1 MKQIAFWASMI
12 FITTMADQAR
22 SADTAISALEN
33 CFKASR
39 LSDAVCAGPENSPQ
53 QRIACYQKAQA
64 AQLTCLEHISSDA
77 TGSTPSTETAGAAS
91 AQAATQA
98 QGPVPAQAPANPP
111 EPAGAAVQP
120 PSQAAAPPV
129 AAPAPAPVAVAT
141 ASPAATAQ
149 PDPAAK
155 APAPPAM
162 QPATDWVVTETTS
175 PIDYSPVVIA
185 TIRSPDSRQDA
196 PSALSIQ
203 CRQHRPE
210 ISLRTDGA
218 WKIAPAMKVQ
228 VGLQMKDRS
237 PWNLS
242 VDGKVATTTDHAA
255 DLLQSLSE
263 GTTLMVTVSDGVDHA
278 AAFRLTGLDAIRR
291 KVMMACRP
299 PPPADSKASL
309 VKR

>member
-12 FITTMADQAR
+12 FITMTADQAR

-39 LSDAVCAGPENSPQ
+39 LSDAICAGPENSPQ

-64 AQLTCLEHISSDA
+64 AQLACLEHISSDA
-77 TGSTPSTETAGAAS
+77 TGSTSSTETAGAAS
-91 AQAATQA
+91 AQTETQA
-98 QGPVPAQAPANPP
+98 AQAQVPANPP
-111 EPAGAAVQP
+111 PSADGAVQAP
-120 PSQAAAPPV
+120 PQASTPPV
-129 AAPAPAPVAVAT
+129 APPAPEVAPVAVVTAT
-141 ASPAATAQ
+141 PAATAQ
-149 PDPAAK
+149 PDPVAK
-155 APAPPAM
+155 PSGPPAM
-162 QPATDWVVTETTS
+162 QPATDWVITETSS
-175 PIDYSPVVIA
+175 PIDYSPVVVA
-185 TIRSPDSRQDA
+185 TIRASDSRQDA
-196 PSALSIQ
+196 PSTFSIQ
-203 CRQHRPE
+203 CRQRRPE

-228 VGLQMKDRS
+228 VGLQMKDRT

-242 VDGKVATTTDHAA
+242 VDGKVATITDHAA

-278 AAFRLTGLDAIRR
+278 ATFRLNGLDAVRR
-291 KVMMACRP
+291 KIMMACRP
-299 PPPADSKASL
+299 PPPVTDSKASL